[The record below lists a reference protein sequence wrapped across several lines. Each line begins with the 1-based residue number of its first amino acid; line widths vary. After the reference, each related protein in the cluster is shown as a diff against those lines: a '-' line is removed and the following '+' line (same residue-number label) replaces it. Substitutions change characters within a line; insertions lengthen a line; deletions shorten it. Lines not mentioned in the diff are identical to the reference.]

1 MGVSKLILLKDEVL
15 ALEGRKVKLHSEC
28 ETLEKELTL
37 KRESL
42 GEVIKRLSVAEPDY
56 KEIERDRIIEV
67 DSYMGRSVS
76 LKTEIENEEEILK
89 NNRDELSRTT
99 NLIVLAKETLKKV
112 TEQLGAFTGEKEKV
126 SERLK
131 ALKQDFEDEEKER
144 DVVLAK
150 LDKDIKKAREEL
162 RLTTNET
169 EIKKKEIEREERILG
184 LKKRDLEI
192 YTSRMQKKY
201 PKETF
206 TFLDEPLVPR

>member
-184 LKKRDLEI
+184 DR
-192 YTSRMQKKY
+192 
-201 PKETF
+201 
-206 TFLDEPLVPR
+206 